1 VVWTKGEGGREW
13 GVRVAWNARGRMRV
27 SARVTAPEQPPQVMT
42 TSYWYAWSIIAA
54 AAVVELRRFKREQ
67 ADVRLS
73 EEGGASSATD
83 GRQQGVGGRAAHSS
97 APEHALTRQS
107 SVGRVDKGQRTTS
120 GL

>member
-1 VVWTKGEGGREW
+1 VWTKGEGGREW

-73 EEGGASSATD
+73 EEGGGGIECD
-83 GRQQGVGGRAAHSS
+83 GRQATGSGRK
-97 APEHALTRQS
+97 
-107 SVGRVDKGQRTTS
+107 GRSLVS
-120 GL
+120 P